1 MDMSFTTW
9 KLIIGNDLESSTAI
23 FLIYIIY
30 EFDEGNLNDVEPKL
44 KSHILHP
51 VPELEDWRIGLLF
64 DAIDILED
72 SHFIEDFDKTLT
84 KDIINLVCIS

>member
-1 MDMSFTTW
+1 M
-9 KLIIGNDLESSTAI
+9 L
-23 FLIYIIY
+23 

-44 KSHILHP
+44 KDHILHP